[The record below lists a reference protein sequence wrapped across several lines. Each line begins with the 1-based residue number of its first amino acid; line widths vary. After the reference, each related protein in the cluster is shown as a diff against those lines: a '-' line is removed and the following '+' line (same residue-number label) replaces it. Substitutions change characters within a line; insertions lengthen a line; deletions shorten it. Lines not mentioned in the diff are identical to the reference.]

1 MCPPEDIVGGGGH
14 SSVISF
20 FKRGLHSDPFQ
31 THEIFYFFLSGGE
44 FVGIATLQNMQ
55 RSREVIC

>member
-1 MCPPEDIVGGGGH
+1 MCPPEDIVGGGGGH

-31 THEIFYFFLSGGE
+31 THEMFYFFFLVESLW
-44 FVGIATLQNMQ
+44 VLLHYKTC
-55 RSREVIC
+55 REAEK